1 MGKKLVICSLL
12 VLLVCQVCAAQGK
25 EGLLSGGF
33 PKGTRIYKPDKCWNG
48 YTMVPYEGGLI
59 LIVDM
64 KGNVVHRWE
73 IATERARLL
82 ENGNIVVMKVTKIV
96 EYNWD
101 GEVVWECEV
110 PGGPYREM
118 GYPSPGIIHHD
129 LQRLSNGNTIFIYH
143 EEVPEEYKKD
153 IKDPIRRST
162 QVIGDC
168 ILEVNKEK
176 EIVWQWHTHQG
187 LDLNEDSSLR
197 AREGRHYDWTHTN
210 TVSVLPENKW
220 YDEGY
225 KEFKPG
231 NVMICPRQLDE
242 IYIIDRETK
251 EVVWRY
257 RGEYLGG
264 ISRAHEP
271 YMIEKGMLGAG
282 NIIMF
287 DNGTDRKMHN
297 RDGKGESVEITVVL
311 EINPVTKQIV
321 WMYED
326 GENFYS
332 AVQGTQQRLEN
343 GNTFICESTQGRL
356 LEVTYDGEIV
366 WEYVMPPFPGREG
379 EHGFG
384 TRPQRYSYDYCP
396 QLAKLP
402 TPEE

>member
-1 MGKKLVICSLL
+1 MGKKFVIYSLL
-12 VLLVCQVCAAQGK
+12 VFLLCQVCTAQRK
-25 EGLLSGGF
+25 KGLLSGGF

-48 YTMVPYEGGLI
+48 YTMVPYEEGMI
-59 LIVDM
+59 IIVDM
-64 KGNVVHRWE
+64 KGNVVHHWE
-73 IATERARLL
+73 VGTERSRLL
-82 ENGNIVVMKVTKIV
+82 ENGNVVVMQGSSIV
-96 EYNWD
+96 EYDWD
-101 GEVVWECEV
+101 GKVVWECKV
-110 PGGPYREM
+110 PGGPYREI

-143 EEVPEEYKKD
+143 EEVPEEYKKV

-220 YDEGY
+220 YDQGH

-231 NVMICPRQLDE
+231 NVMICARQLDE
-242 IYIIDRETK
+242 IYIIDRDTK
-251 EVVWRY
+251 DVVWRY

-271 YMIEKGMLGAG
+271 YMIEKGLPGAG

-287 DNGTDRKMHN
+287 DNGTDRSMHN
-297 RDGKGESVEITVVL
+297 RDGKGEDFEITVVL

-321 WMYED
+321 WMYQD

-332 AVQGTQQRLEN
+332 AIQGTQQRLPN
-343 GNTFICESTQGRL
+343 GNTFICESTKGRL
-356 LEVTYDGEIV
+356 LEVTYAGEIV
-366 WEYVMPPFPGREG
+366 WEYVMPPFPGSDE

-384 TRPQRYSYDYCP
+384 TRPHRYPYDYCP
-396 QLAKLP
+396 QLKQLP
-402 TPEE
+402 TPEQ

>member
-1 MGKKLVICSLL
+1 MWNKLVIYSLL
-12 VLLVCQVCAAQGK
+12 IFLFCQVCTAQEK

-33 PKGTRIYKPDKCWNG
+33 PKGTTIYKPDKCWNG

-59 LIVDM
+59 VIVDM
-64 KGNVVHRWE
+64 KGNVVHSWE
-73 IATERARLL
+73 VGTERARLL
-82 ENGNIVVMKVTKIV
+82 ENGNVVVMKGNRIV
-96 EYNWD
+96 EYDWD

-110 PGGPYREM
+110 PGGPYEDM
-118 GYPSPGIIHHD
+118 SYPSPGIIHHD

-153 IKDPIRRST
+153 IKDPVRRST

-220 YDEGY
+220 YDQGD

-242 IYIIDRETK
+242 IYIIDRDTK
-251 EVVWRY
+251 DVVWRY

-271 YMIEKGMLGAG
+271 YMIEKGLPGAG

-287 DNGTDRKMHN
+287 DNGTDRRMHN
-297 RDGKGESVEITVVL
+297 RDEKGEDVEITVIL

-332 AVQGTQQRLEN
+332 AVQGTQQRLPN

-356 LEVTYDGEIV
+356 LEVTYAGEIV
-366 WEYVMPPFPGREG
+366 WEYVMPPFPGSDE

-384 TRPQRYSYDYCP
+384 TRPHRYPYDYCP
-396 QLAKLP
+396 QLKKLP
-402 TPEE
+402 RQEQ